1 MTDITEW
8 WQGRGVMHV
17 RNSRNTMDSEMQAVT
32 RRNIVVVAGYL
43 DVYMGIDRAGL
54 SDVHEEYGLA
64 NGMVYKYWM
73 VQRHSKGE

>member
-1 MTDITEW
+1 
-8 WQGRGVMHV
+8 
-17 RNSRNTMDSEMQAVT
+17 MDSEMQAVT

-64 NGMVYKYWM
+64 NEDGIQVLDCATAFEGRIMNTFYQNRITHIV
-73 VQRHSKGE
+73 SNNSGE